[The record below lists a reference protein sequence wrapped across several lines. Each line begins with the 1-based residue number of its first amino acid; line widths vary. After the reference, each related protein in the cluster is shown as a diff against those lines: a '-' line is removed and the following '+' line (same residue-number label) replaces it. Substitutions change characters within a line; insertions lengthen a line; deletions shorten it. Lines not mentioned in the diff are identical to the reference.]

1 MKWERERKLD
11 NHKTVRLLDDNGL
24 RVDGRRFDELRPL
37 KIEVGTLDKADGS
50 AYVEHGRNKI
60 LAAVYGPRE
69 AHPKHIAL
77 ADRAVIK
84 CRYHMA
90 PFSTDERKSPAPSRR
105 ELELSKVIREA
116 LEPAIMSEYF
126 PRSTID
132 IIIEVLQADAGT
144 RCAGI
149 TAAALALADAGI
161 PMRELV
167 AGCAAG
173 KIDGKVVLDLS
184 DIEDKQGEA
193 DLPVALMPKSGMVS
207 LLQMDGSLTEDEFK
221 QALDMSTDACR
232 RIYEMQRE
240 ALRQKYHVIKDE
252 ADKEEEAEVTA

>member
-1 MKWERERKLD
+1 MGKEQK
-11 NHKTVRLLDDNGL
+11 VPLLDKNGL
-24 RVDGRRFDELRPL
+24 RVDGRRLDELRPL
-37 KIEVGTLDKADGS
+37 KLEVGILDKADGS
-50 AYVEHGRNKI
+50 AYIEHGKNKI

-77 ADRAVIK
+77 ADRAVVR

-105 ELELSKVIREA
+105 ELELSKVIRES

-126 PRSTID
+126 PRATID

-149 TAAALALADAGI
+149 TAASLALADAGI

-167 AGCAAG
+167 AACAAG
-173 KIDGKVVLDLS
+173 KVEGKVVLDLS
-184 DIEDKQGEA
+184 DIEDKQGDA
-193 DLPVALMPKSGMVS
+193 DLPVAFMPKSNVIG
-207 LLQMDGSLTEDEFK
+207 LLQMDGSLTEEEFK
-221 QALDMSTDACR
+221 QALDLAINACR
-232 RIYEMQRE
+232 RIYDMQRE
-240 ALRQKYHVIKDE
+240 ALKQKYHVVRDE
-252 ADKEEEAEVTA
+252 TEKEEVAEVQV

>member
-1 MKWERERKLD
+1 MGRSE
-11 NHKTVRLLDDNGL
+11 TVQLINDKGL
-24 RVDGRRFDELRPL
+24 RVDGRRLDELRPI
-37 KIEVGTLDKADGS
+37 KMEVGVLDKADGS
-50 AYVEHGRNKI
+50 AYVEHGKNKI

-77 ADRAVIK
+77 PDRAVVR

-90 PFSTDERKSPAPSRR
+90 PFSTEERKSPAPSRR
-105 ELELSKVIREA
+105 ELELSKVIRES

-126 PRSTID
+126 PRATID
-132 IIIEVLQADAGT
+132 IFIEVLQADAGT

-149 TAAALALADAGI
+149 TAASLALADAGI

-167 AGCAAG
+167 AACAAG
-173 KIDGKVVLDLS
+173 KIGGKVVLDLS

-193 DLPVALMPKSGMVS
+193 DLPVALMPKSNVIS
-207 LLQMDGSLTEDEFK
+207 LIQMDGSFTEAEFG
-221 QALDMSTDACR
+221 QALDLAVDACR

-240 ALRQKYHVIKDE
+240 ALKQKYHV
-252 ADKEEEAEVTA
+252 AKEEVEEKEAAEVKA

>member
-1 MKWERERKLD
+1 MD
-11 NHKTVRLLDDNGL
+11 NKPIRLLDDNGL

-37 KIEVGTLDKADGS
+37 KIEVSTLDKADGS

-77 ADRAVIK
+77 ADRAVIR

-90 PFSTDERKSPAPSRR
+90 PFSTDDRKSPAPSRR

-132 IIIEVLQADAGT
+132 IFIEVLQADAGT

-173 KIDGKVVLDLS
+173 KVDGKVVLDLS
-184 DIEDKQGEA
+184 DVEDKQGEA
-193 DLPVALMPKSGMVS
+193 DLPVALMPKSNVVC

-221 QALDMSTDACR
+221 QALDMATDACR
-232 RIYEMQRE
+232 RIYEMQRD
-240 ALRQKYHVIKDE
+240 ALRQKYHVVKDE
-252 ADKEEEAEVTA
+252 AEKEEEAEVKA

>member
-1 MKWERERKLD
+1 LGGQK
-11 NHKTVRLLDDNGL
+11 KTVSLLDGKGL
-24 RVDGRRFDELRPL
+24 RVDGRAVDELRPIKL
-37 KIEVGTLDKADGS
+37 EVGILDKADGS
-50 AYVEHGRNKI
+50 AYIEHGKNKI

-77 ADRAVIK
+77 ADRAVVR

-90 PFSTDERKSPAPSRR
+90 SFSVDERKSPAPSRR

-116 LEPAIMSEYF
+116 LEPSIMSEYF
-126 PRSTID
+126 PRATID
-132 IIIEVLQADAGT
+132 LFIEVLQADAGT

-149 TAAALALADAGI
+149 TAASLALADAGI

-173 KIDGKVVLDLS
+173 KIEGKVVLDLS

-193 DLPVALMPKSGMVS
+193 DLPVALMPKSNVIS
-207 LLQMDGSLTEDEFK
+207 LLQMDGSLSEEEFK

-240 ALRQKYHVIKDE
+240 ALRRKYLVAGVE
-252 ADKEEEAEVTA
+252 SQEKEQISEVKA

>member
-1 MKWERERKLD
+1 MGKQEQVHLIDK
-11 NHKTVRLLDDNGL
+11 NGL
-24 RVDGRRFDELRPL
+24 RVDGRRLDELRPL
-37 KIEVGTLDKADGS
+37 KLEVGILDKANGS
-50 AYVEHGRNKI
+50 AYIEHGRNKI

-77 ADRAVIK
+77 ADRAVVR

-105 ELELSKVIREA
+105 ELELSKMIRES

-126 PRSTID
+126 PRATID
-132 IIIEVLQADAGT
+132 LFIEVLQADAGT

-149 TAAALALADAGI
+149 TAASLALADAGI

-167 AGCAAG
+167 AACAAG

-184 DIEDKQGEA
+184 DIEDKQGDA
-193 DLPVALMPKSGMVS
+193 DLPVAFMPKSNVIS
-207 LLQMDGSLTEDEFK
+207 LLQMDGSLTEEEFK
-221 QALDMSTDACR
+221 QALELATNACR
-232 RIYEMQRE
+232 KIYDMQRE
-240 ALRQKYHVIKDE
+240 ALQQKYHIVRDE
-252 ADKEEEAEVTA
+252 TEKETVAEVQA

>member
-1 MKWERERKLD
+1 VKLID
-11 NHKTVRLLDDNGL
+11 GKGL
-24 RVDGRRFDELRPL
+24 RVDGRGLNQLRPI
-37 KIEVGTLDKADGS
+37 KMEVGILDKADGS
-50 AYVEHGRNKI
+50 AYVEHGKNKI
-60 LAAVYGPRE
+60 LAGVYGPRE

-77 ADRAVIK
+77 SDRAVVR

-105 ELELSKVIREA
+105 ELELSKVIRES

-126 PRSTID
+126 PRATID
-132 IIIEVLQADAGT
+132 IFIEVLQADAGT

-149 TAAALALADAGI
+149 TAASLALADAGI

-184 DIEDKQGEA
+184 DIEDKKGDA
-193 DLPVALMPKSGMVS
+193 DLPVAFMPKSGMIS
-207 LLQMDGSLTEDEFK
+207 LLQMDGSLSEEEFN
-221 QALDMSTDACR
+221 QALEMSTDACR
-232 RIYEMQRE
+232 QIYEMQRE
-240 ALRQKYHVIKDE
+240 ALRQKYHIV
-252 ADKEEEAEVTA
+252 KEEGEQQDTSEEVEV

>member
-1 MKWERERKLD
+1 MGGQK
-11 NHKTVRLLDDNGL
+11 KTVSLLDGKGL
-24 RVDGRRFDELRPL
+24 RVDGRAVDELRPIKL
-37 KIEVGTLDKADGS
+37 EVGILDKADGS
-50 AYVEHGRNKI
+50 AYIEHGKNKI

-77 ADRAVIK
+77 ADRAVVR

-90 PFSTDERKSPAPSRR
+90 SFSVDERKSPAPSRR

-116 LEPAIMSEYF
+116 LEPSIMSEYF
-126 PRSTID
+126 PRATID
-132 IIIEVLQADAGT
+132 LFIEVLQADAGT

-149 TAAALALADAGI
+149 TAASLALADAGI

-173 KIDGKVVLDLS
+173 KIEGKVVLDLS

-193 DLPVALMPKSGMVS
+193 DLPVALMPKSNVIS
-207 LLQMDGSLTEDEFK
+207 LLQMDGSLSEEEFK

-240 ALRQKYHVIKDE
+240 ALRRKYLVAGVE
-252 ADKEEEAEVTA
+252 SQEKEQISEVKA

>member
-1 MKWERERKLD
+1 LD
-11 NHKTVRLLDDNGL
+11 NKQVRLLDDNGL
-24 RVDGRRFDELRPL
+24 RVDGRRIDELRPL

-77 ADRAVIK
+77 ADRAVIR

-116 LEPAIMSEYF
+116 LEPAVMSEYF

-132 IIIEVLQADAGT
+132 IFIEVLQADAGT

-173 KIDGKVVLDLS
+173 KVDGKVVLDLS
-184 DIEDKQGEA
+184 DVEDKQGDA
-193 DLPVALMPKSGMVS
+193 DLPVALMPKSNVVS
-207 LLQMDGSLTEDEFK
+207 LLQMDGSLTEEEFK
-221 QALDMSTDACR
+221 QALDMSIDACR
-232 RIYEMQRE
+232 RIHEMQRE
-240 ALRQKYHVIKDE
+240 ALRHRYHVVKDE
-252 ADKEEEAEVTA
+252 VDKEEEAT

>member
-1 MKWERERKLD
+1 MVNQEP
-11 NHKTVRLLDDNGL
+11 VRLIDSKGL
-24 RVDGRRFDELRPL
+24 RVDGRRLDELRPI
-37 KIEVGTLDKADGS
+37 KMEVGILDKADGS
-50 AYVEHGRNKI
+50 AYIEQGKNKI

-77 ADRAVIK
+77 ADRAVVR

-90 PFSTDERKSPAPSRR
+90 PFSTEERKSPAPSRR

-116 LEPAIMSEYF
+116 LEPSIMSEYF
-126 PRSTID
+126 PRTSID
-132 IIIEVLQADAGT
+132 LFIEVLQADAGT

-149 TAAALALADAGI
+149 TAASLALSDAGI

-167 AGCAAG
+167 AACAAG
-173 KIDGKVVLDLS
+173 KIEGKIVLDLS

-193 DLPVALMPKSGMVS
+193 DLPVALMPKSNAIS
-207 LLQMDGSLTEDEFK
+207 LLQMDGTLSEEEFR
-221 QALDMSTDACR
+221 QALQMSTDACR

-240 ALRQKYHVIKDE
+240 ALRQKYHV
-252 ADKEEEAEVTA
+252 ARKEEKEEIAEAQA